1 MAVCRWC
8 GGLMPRN
15 AKPSAKY
22 CSSKCRQA
30 SYRARRKQGEPTC
43 GKIGKVVV
51 QVSPQ
56 VDASLNR
63 ADFDRMMDDSY
74 EDLLRFSRDVLKK
87 ALADDETPATAI
99 AGISKQLLSVGKE
112 LEDRDDTG
120 LVLDDEDDEVVDDGF
135 RPEIV

>member
-1 MAVCRWC
+1 MAVCQWC
-8 GGLMPRN
+8 GGRMPRN

-22 CSSKCRQA
+22 CSPKCRQA
-30 SYRARRKQGEPTC
+30 SYRARRKNGEPSS
-43 GKIGKVVV
+43 GRPGKVVV

-87 ALADDETPATAI
+87 ALADDDTPATAI

-112 LEDRDDTG
+112 LDDRDGTS
-120 LVLDDEDDEVVDDGF
+120 LVLDDEDAEVVDDGF
-135 RPEIV
+135 RPETV

>member
-1 MAVCRWC
+1 MAVCQWC
-8 GGLMPRN
+8 GGRMPRN
-15 AKPSAKY
+15 ARPSAKY
-22 CSSKCRQA
+22 CSAKCRQA

-43 GKIGKVVV
+43 GKSGKVVV

-87 ALADDETPATAI
+87 ALADEDTPATAI

-112 LEDRDDTG
+112 LDDRDDTG
-120 LVLDDEDDEVVDDGF
+120 LVLDDEDAEVVDDGF
-135 RPEIV
+135 RPETV

>member
-1 MAVCRWC
+1 MAVCQWC
-8 GGLMPRN
+8 GGRMPRN
-15 AKPSAKY
+15 ARPSAKY
-22 CSSKCRQA
+22 CSAKCRQA

-43 GKIGKVVV
+43 GKSGKVVV

-87 ALADDETPATAI
+87 ALADDETPATA
-99 AGISKQLLSVGKE
+99 GISKQLLSVGRE
-112 LEDRDDTG
+112 LDDRVDSG
-120 LVLDDEDDEVVDDGF
+120 LVLDDEDAEVVDDGF
-135 RPEIV
+135 RPETV

>member
-1 MAVCRWC
+1 MAVCQWC
-8 GGLMPRN
+8 GGRMPRN

-22 CSSKCRQA
+22 CSPKCRQA
-30 SYRARRKQGEPTC
+30 SYRARRKRGEPSSV
-43 GKIGKVVV
+43 KPEKVVV

-63 ADFDRMMDDSY
+63 SDFDRMMDDSY

-87 ALADDETPATAI
+87 ALADEDTPATAI

-112 LEDRDDTG
+112 LDDRDDTG
-120 LVLDDEDDEVVDDGF
+120 LVLDDEDAEVVDDGF
-135 RPEIV
+135 RPETV